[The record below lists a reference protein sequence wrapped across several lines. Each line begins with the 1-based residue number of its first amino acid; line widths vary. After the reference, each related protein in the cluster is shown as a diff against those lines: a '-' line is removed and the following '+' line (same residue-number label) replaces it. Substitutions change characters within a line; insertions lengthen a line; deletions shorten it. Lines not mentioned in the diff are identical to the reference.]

1 MATIIARRPAQRPDG
16 KGEPPVARVSQN
28 LSKPD
33 REALTPLNFRVP
45 GEFHRS
51 FKIYAAEH
59 GMSMVELLQESF
71 EAYRRARHLPVTK

>member
-1 MATIIARRPAQRPDG
+1 MATIIAKRPLQRAEG
-16 KGEPPVARVSQN
+16 KGEPPVARASQN

-71 EAYRRARHLPVTK
+71 EAYRREHHFEVTK